1 MLRQIILD
9 TETTGLYPEKGHRI
23 IEIAC
28 LEMINRQMTKSYYH
42 CYLNPERAVE
52 VGAFNVHGITE
63 EFLAD
68 KAKFT
73 EIMHDFL
80 AYIKDAELIIHNAK
94 FDVGFINHELKL
106 AKADIQSIETWCT
119 VTDTLAMARRKHPG
133 QRNSL
138 DALCKRYNVDN
149 SKRTLHG
156 ALIDCELLADV
167 YLYMTG
173 GQKKLFE
180 ESSTNHQQRKLKK
193 SRSKITEKHNLV
205 VVDATPAEQAEH
217 EAFLDHLKETT
228 GHALWCLEDEEDRQ

>member
-28 LEMINRQMTKSYYH
+28 LEMINRQITKRYYH
-42 CYLNPERAVE
+42 CYLNPERSVE
-52 VGAFNVHGITE
+52 FGAFNVHGLTE
-63 EFLAD
+63 EFLSDKSKFAD
-68 KAKFT
+68 
-73 EIMHDFL
+73 IMDDFL
-80 AYIKDAELIIHNAK
+80 AFIKDAELIIHNAK
-94 FDVGFINHELKL
+94 FDVSFINHELKL
-106 AKADIQSIETWCT
+106 AKADVRSIETWSI

-138 DALCKRYNVDN
+138 DALCKRYNIDN

-156 ALIDCELLADV
+156 ALIDCELLASV

-180 ESSTNHQQRKLKK
+180 DMSTNHRQRKIRA
-193 SRSKITEKHNLV
+193 SRSKVTEKHNLV
-205 VVDATPAEQAEH
+205 VIKATSVEQAEH
-217 EAFLDHLKETT
+217 HAFLDHLKAAA
-228 GHALWCLEDEEDRQ
+228 GQVLWYLDDESVD